1 MLTILL
7 HMTVKPGR
15 EAECA
20 RVAAELTASTRA
32 EDKGC
37 ISYTYYRR
45 SDDPRQLVLFEQ
57 WADQDSLNA
66 HIARLQRVLGPPDD
80 EEPYP
85 PAHHRRRLPK
95 TFLALFEHT
104 EVTRY
109 EPIV

>member
-7 HMTVKPGR
+7 QMTVKPGR

-20 RVAAELTASTRA
+20 KVAAELTASTLA
-32 EDKGC
+32 EDNGC

-45 SDDPRQLVLFEQ
+45 SDEPRHLLLFEQ

-66 HIARLQRVLGPPDD
+66 HISRLQRVLGPPDD
-80 EEPYP
+80 QEPYP

-95 TFLALFEHT
+95 AFLALFEHT
-104 EVTRY
+104 EVARY
-109 EPIV
+109 DPIV